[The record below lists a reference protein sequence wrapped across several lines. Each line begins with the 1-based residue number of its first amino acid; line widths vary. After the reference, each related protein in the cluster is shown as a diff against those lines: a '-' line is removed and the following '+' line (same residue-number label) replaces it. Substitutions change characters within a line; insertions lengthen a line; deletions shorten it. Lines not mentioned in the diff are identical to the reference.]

1 MKKSKKLIKKIFAWF
16 ALILMIGSVV
26 ISIITPLLWR

>member
-1 MKKSKKLIKKIFAWF
+1 MKKVAKIFVWI

-26 ISIITPLLWR
+26 MSIIAPLLWW